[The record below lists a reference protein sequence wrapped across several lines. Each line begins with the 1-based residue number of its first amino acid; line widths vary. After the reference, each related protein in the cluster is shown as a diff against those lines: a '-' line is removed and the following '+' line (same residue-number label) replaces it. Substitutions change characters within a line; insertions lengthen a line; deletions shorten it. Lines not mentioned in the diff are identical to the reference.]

1 MKITKYFIV
10 SLFLFSCSG
19 KAPQTIRRVPAS
31 VTSNIAEIGG
41 QIEEANLLKEDKKSI
56 SVIIEF
62 KRKPISIQ
70 KKLVSGLVRPSSLTL
85 FDDYPSDYFSRLY
98 KLEFQGND
106 KIREKVI
113 EQIKDFSFIKNVE
126 RVYEVR
132 PLSIKTNPDSD
143 QLTNDLFFPYLWG
156 LVNSGQRVFKDIDD
170 IHLEELIGKKG
181 VDIGWQGVRKE
192 LPSLVSNDVIV
203 AVMDSGIDYEHPD
216 LKDAIHK
223 NMVECNNLGKP
234 PFRPK
239 EDKDNNG
246 YKGDCVGWNFTGKNK
261 EGDNRPNDDV
271 GHGTHVAGII
281 ASTTNN
287 KVGIAGL
294 SNKLKLLPIKVLA
307 KAKRGRREKTSGTL
321 TEKVA
326 KGMLYSIKAGAKV
339 INLSLGWPLI
349 LDTKYLRETFK
360 TALKENITI
369 VAAAGNNNNN
379 SPIFPCAY
387 KGVICVGSVSVNGKI
402 SNFSN
407 YGGHVDTL
415 APGDNILST
424 YPKTK
429 DPDFF
434 SVKGYEI
441 KNGTS
446 QASPFIAGMAG
457 VLKSIYPDISEDE
470 LKARIFLGA
479 RNINEFYF
487 EKTKY
492 ASHGLAHLGNSI
504 NATEGAMVRPLFKG
518 VNSLAL
524 KGSSLALPLE
534 IKNYWGSATNVKAK
548 VISRASHIVLEQTDF
563 DLENMASGETKNID
577 LKGSVTNTKEDH
589 NFEFSV
595 EISVD
600 GETSTFK
607 HIIKLV
613 KDIGSE
619 KSIVSLNLEGATFDE
634 KKLQRK
640 GKFKFPALKTATDPM
655 FQSKNPVYYFGNK
668 IKEGFELTIFKNEGG
683 AFKAQK
689 VKPFI
694 PKALN
699 VLSFIMIDINYDGKL
714 DYFVRSL
721 AKDEEGQYL
730 VYSFFGQD
738 GLPLYGENSHFRFE
752 PKSVI
757 LNLRK
762 INFINFIPFKHE
774 KLGTI
779 AVPIFLEQGKIPD
792 ADQDPD
798 PWTDKDYRKG
808 FHFFYFEPVIKDGVA
823 SFVTRIFDNY
833 KFLKEIKKE
842 LKLAF
847 NDSVF
852 LLELLPQSVND
863 HKNGKA
869 QAIVAVGKNFFTT
882 SYLIDLKPGE
892 KIKLRKLSTKG
903 VHFEGSTYFPI
914 TNLGGKENEFRK
926 GISIVGQYDE
936 SRIRMSELYGDTKNM
951 THSAVYSQNKLT
963 DHILGAMASYKK
975 GKKSYSFFQTKGH
988 LKVHIF
994 EKGRDA
1000 VINKRPINRFSFIPG
1015 EIFTET
1021 FYPIV
1026 KGKGKTAFP
1035 ALYVDT
1041 TQISRSDV
1049 YILTLNDKN
1058 QLVSPIDYNVRIP
1071 ESCKS
1076 MNPVPFGTNG
1086 IFSFSILCQN
1096 PGDDLSWSLKFMEIK

>member
-1 MKITKYFIV
+1 MKITSIFIALLLL
-10 SLFLFSCSG
+10 SSCSG
-19 KAPQTIRRVPAS
+19 KPPQAVRAPAS
-31 VTSNIAEIGG
+31 VTSNIAEIDG
-41 QIEEANLLKEDKKSI
+41 QIEEANLLKEEKKSI
-56 SVIIEF
+56 SLIIEF
-62 KRKPISIQ
+62 KRRPINIQ
-70 KKLVSGLVRPSSLTL
+70 KKLVSGLIRPSSITL

-113 EQIKDFSFIKNVE
+113 EQINDFSFIKNVE
-126 RVYEVR
+126 RVYEIQ
-132 PLSIKTNPDSD
+132 PLSIKTSPDSE

-156 LVNSGQRVFKDIDD
+156 LVNSGQTVFKDIDD
-170 IHLEELIGKKG
+170 IHLEELHGKKG
-181 VDIGWQGVRKE
+181 VDIGWQEVRKE
-192 LPSLVSNDVIV
+192 LPSLASNEIII

-223 NMVECNNLGKP
+223 NLVECNNLGKP

-246 YKGDCVGWNFTGKNK
+246 YKGDCIGWNFTAKEK
-261 EGDNRPNDDV
+261 EGNNRPNDDV

-281 ASTTNN
+281 AATINN
-287 KVGIAGL
+287 RVGIAGI
-294 SNKLKLLPIKVLA
+294 SDRLKILPIKVLA
-307 KAKRGRREKTSGTL
+307 KSKRGRREKTSSTL

-407 YGGHVDTL
+407 YGGHVDIL

-487 EKTKY
+487 EKIKY

-504 NATEGAMVRPLFKG
+504 NVTESPMIRPIFKG

-524 KGSSLALPLE
+524 KGQDLLLPLE
-534 IKNYWGSATNVKAK
+534 IKNFWGNATDVKAK
-548 VISRASHIVLEQTDF
+548 IISLASHISLEQTEF
-563 DLENMASGETKNID
+563 DLESMASGEIKTIE
-577 LKGSVTNTKEDH
+577 LKGIVTDTTQDH

-595 EISVD
+595 EITVND
-600 GETSTFK
+600 KTSIFK

-613 KDIGSE
+613 KDIDSE
-619 KSIVSLNLEGATFDE
+619 KRVVSLNLEGQTFDE

-640 GKFKFPALKTATDPM
+640 GKYKFPALKTATDPL
-655 FQSKNPVYYFGNK
+655 FQSKNPVYYYGSK
-668 IKEGFELTIFKNEGG
+668 IKEGFELTIFKNQGG
-683 AFKAQK
+683 AFKAQE

-699 VLSFIMIDINYDGKL
+699 VLSFIMVDINYDGKL
-714 DYFVRSL
+714 DYYIRSL
-721 AKDEEGQYL
+721 AKDDKGQYL

-762 INFINFIPFKHE
+762 INFINFIPYEHE
-774 KLGTI
+774 KLGKM
-779 AVPIFLEQGKIPD
+779 AVPIFLEQGRIPEK
-792 ADQDPD
+792 DQDPD
-798 PWTDKDYRKG
+798 PWTKKDYRKG
-808 FHFFYFEPVIKDGVA
+808 LHFFWFEPVIKDGVA
-823 SFVTRIFDNY
+823 SFTTRIFDNY
-833 KFLKEIKKE
+833 KFLKDIKKS

-852 LLELLPQSVND
+852 LLELIPQSLED
-863 HKNGKA
+863 HRSGKS
-869 QAIVAVGKNFFTT
+869 QAIIAVGKNFFTT
-882 SYLIDLKPGE
+882 SYLLDLKPGE
-892 KIKLRKLSTKG
+892 KIKLRKLNTKG
-903 VHFEGSTYFPI
+903 IHFEGSSYFPI
-914 TNLGGKENEFRK
+914 TNLGKEENEFRK
-926 GISIVGQYDE
+926 GLSIIGQYDE
-936 SRIRMSELYGDTKNM
+936 SRIRMSELFGNEKNM
-951 THSAVYSQNKLT
+951 SHSTVYSQNKLT

-975 GKKSYSFFQTKGH
+975 GNKSYTFFQTKGH

-994 EKGRDA
+994 EKGKDA

-1058 QLVSPIDYNVRIP
+1058 QLVSPIDYNIRVP
-1071 ESCKS
+1071 DNCKS
-1076 MNPVPFGTNG
+1076 MNPVPFGDRG

-1096 PGDDLSWSLKFMEIK
+1096 KGEDKSWSLKFLEIK